1 MTGVDFDR
9 KAFVPAPEPAPRP
22 QGRVLG
28 SLLLVMALAALAF
41 LGYKLLAD
49 SRPSAAAASDSQ
61 SLDAIQQ
68 QLTRIERRLDQLEHR
83 RKVSAQEMDA
93 PAPASAANIPVDKSS
108 PRKTVYTV
116 IPANDAKAAPTLPNE
131 TPRQPSRT
139 SSPSSSTTQSAND
152 TVTADREAWQ
162 ATTDRLADVVGV
174 VGSQETEISQ
184 TREQLNAV
192 LAQTRRSAVQ
202 FELRRGS
209 TPQPVG
215 PVSMALKGSDP
226 KSQRY
231 TVCVYL
237 EDKCI
242 ELKNRAV
249 DEVVVFVVS
258 RNSTPLG
265 LVATKVLRDQIVGYL
280 EVPTEKPAP

>member
-1 MTGVDFDR
+1 MAGVDFDR
-9 KAFVPAPEPAPRP
+9 KAFVPVAEPTSRP
-22 QGRVLG
+22 QPRLLG
-28 SLLLVMALAALAF
+28 PLLLVIVLALFSF
-41 LGYKLLAD
+41 LGYKLLGD
-49 SRPSAAAASDSQ
+49 SRRSAAEASDFQ
-61 SLDAIQQ
+61 NLDAIQQ
-68 QLTRIERRLDQLEHR
+68 QLMRIEKRLDQLERR
-83 RKVSAQEMDA
+83 RKVSAQDTQA
-93 PAPASAANIPVDKSS
+93 SPSTSAANIPVDKSS
-108 PRKTVYTV
+108 PKKTVYTV
-116 IPANDAKAAPTLPNE
+116 IPADDAKAAPILHNE
-131 TPRQPSRT
+131 TLGQPSRA
-139 SSPSSSTTQSAND
+139 SSASSSATQSAND
-152 TVTADREAWQ
+152 TAAADREAWQ

-184 TREQLNAV
+184 TREQLNTV

-209 TPQPVG
+209 PRQSIG
-215 PVSMALKGSDP
+215 PVSMVLKGSDP

-280 EVPTEKPAP
+280 EVPTEKAAP

>member
-1 MTGVDFDR
+1 MAGIDFDR
-9 KAFVPAPEPAPRP
+9 KAFVPAAEPVPRP
-22 QGRVLG
+22 QARVLG
-28 SLLLVMALAALAF
+28 SLLLVIALAVLAF

-49 SRPSAAAASDSQ
+49 SRQSAAAATDSQ
-61 SLDAIQQ
+61 SLDALQQ
-68 QLTRIERRLDQLEHR
+68 QLTKMEKRLEQLERR
-83 RKVSAQEMDA
+83 RKVSSQESDA
-93 PAPASAANIPVDKSS
+93 PPSNSSAKAPVEKSS
-108 PRKTVYTV
+108 PPKTVYTV
-116 IPANDAKAAPTLPNE
+116 IPANGAKAAPILHNE
-131 TPRQPSRT
+131 TLGQPSRT
-139 SSPSSSTTQSAND
+139 SSASSSVTQSANG
-152 TVTADREAWQ
+152 TGAADREAWQ
-162 ATTDRLADVVGV
+162 ATTDRLADVVGI

-184 TREQLNAV
+184 TREQLNTV

-209 TPQPVG
+209 PRQSIG
-215 PVSMALKGSDP
+215 PVSMVLKGSDP

-280 EVPTEKPAP
+280 EVPTEKAAP